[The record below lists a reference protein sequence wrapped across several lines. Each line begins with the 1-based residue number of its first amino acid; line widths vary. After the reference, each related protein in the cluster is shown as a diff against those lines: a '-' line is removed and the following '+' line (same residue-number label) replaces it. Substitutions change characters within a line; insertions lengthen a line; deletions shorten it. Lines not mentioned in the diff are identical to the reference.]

1 MRSRHIS
8 KRSGRISTRSCLIS
22 LSSGRISTDQIEN
35 IDEPLLLMVNGNF
48 SVSRRSGRLKISFSA
63 SNLPTNSP
71 FSGSRGR
78 DPPLIVIGVGSVG
91 SRVGLDGLSGWVESR
106 FCLDTLRMVYLKNK
120 LISFNYWTWQD
131 FIPND

>member
-1 MRSRHIS
+1 MRSQHIS

-22 LSSGRISTDQIEN
+22 LSSGRISIDQIEN
-35 IDEPLLLMVNGNF
+35 IDEPLLSMVNGNF

-63 SNLPTNSP
+63 SNLPTNPP

-91 SRVGLDGLSGWVESR
+91 SRVGLDGLGGWVESR
-106 FCLDTLRMVYLKNK
+106 FCLDTPTYGLFKK
-120 LISFNYWTWQD
+120 SS
-131 FIPND
+131 